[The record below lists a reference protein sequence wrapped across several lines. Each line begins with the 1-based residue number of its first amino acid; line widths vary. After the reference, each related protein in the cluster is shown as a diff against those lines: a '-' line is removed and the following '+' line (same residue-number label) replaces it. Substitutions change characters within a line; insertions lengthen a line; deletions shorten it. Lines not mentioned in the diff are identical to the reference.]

1 VLIADRVGRKNG
13 LIVIG
18 VIASVIGWLYSH
30 STSVE
35 MATGLGFLLFAL
47 TYLMVALGI
56 ATYIPELFATEN
68 RMRGS
73 GISGCAGR
81 IAGIVAPQV
90 VVYMYATGGVK
101 DVLLVIIGALAVMV
115 AVLLF
120 FGIETNQRSL
130 EEIAPDAPEAEAEA
144 ETEAGAALA
153 GSDIASRQHH

>member
-1 VLIADRVGRKNG
+1 
-13 LIVIG
+13 
-18 VIASVIGWLYSH
+18 
-30 STSVE
+30 
-35 MATGLGFLLFAL
+35 
-47 TYLMVALGI
+47 
-56 ATYIPELFATEN
+56 
-68 RMRGS
+68 MRGS

-130 EEIAPDAPEAEAEA
+130 EEIAPDAPDSRSRSRNRGRR
-144 ETEAGAALA
+144 GAR
-153 GSDIASRQHH
+153 GQRYRIQQHH